1 LRTYLLDDIEFK
13 WLALLLLAVGAAGA
27 LWYFRDDINPPA
39 EPSAVID
46 PAPAGEKLAPRE
58 PLHPIEPLSLTPGAG
73 ELIELPPLDE
83 SDSYFALALVTVFG
97 NGLEDLLDDE
107 GLIDKSVATVDNL
120 TRSHVAEKIRPVGR
134 IQGSFMVAAAGAN
147 GPYYL
152 SPDNYGRYDFL
163 VNMLTGAN
171 LDELAATY
179 RRFYPLMQEAFTR
192 LGYPDAYFNDR
203 LIAVIDHLLTTPEP
217 DEPVQLVRPHV
228 LYEFADPALEA
239 LSSGQKLLLRMG
251 SDNAARVKSVLEE
264 LRLRIAQ
271 SVENNE

>member
-1 LRTYLLDDIEFK
+1 MRTYLLDDIEFK

>member
-1 LRTYLLDDIEFK
+1 LRTFELDNTEFK
-13 WLALLLLAVGAAGA
+13 WLVMLLLAVGAAGA
-27 LWYFRDDINPPA
+27 LWYFRDDISPSPEPA
-39 EPSAVID
+39 AVAAPEPTAAESA
-46 PAPAGEKLAPRE
+46 ARE

-97 NGLEDLLDDE
+97 SALEDLLDDE

-134 IQGSFMVAAAGAN
+134 IQGSFVVAAAGAN

-152 SPDNYGRYDFL
+152 SPDNYRRYDFL
-163 VNMLTGAN
+163 VNMLTGAD
-171 LDELAATY
+171 LEELASTY
-179 RRFYPLMQEAFTR
+179 RRFYPLIQEAFTQ

-203 LIAVIDHLLTTPEP
+203 LIAVIDHLLATPEP
-217 DEPVQLVRPHV
+217 GEPVQLVQPHV

-251 SDNAARVKSVLEE
+251 NDNAARVRAVLEE
-264 LRLRIAQ
+264 LRIRIAQ
-271 SVENNE
+271 SAD